1 MEGFKTNKT
10 TILLFI
16 IIVILM
22 GSIFYVSCLLS
33 NEKAVDSDNSPVA
46 PKTTKASSS
55 TYSKL
60 VALNTIQDTPTPT
73 PSSSPVQ
80 DPGAE
85 PNPSPSI
92 IEPTS
97 ADVSA
102 TPTEIS
108 VTPTPTE
115 ILLALN
121 SPMVTESYASSS
133 PTLESTSSAT
143 TSLPESGF
151 INNALIMFIS
161 AGLLI
166 FFSFLF

>member
-1 MEGFKTNKT
+1 MDGFKKNKT
-10 TILLFI
+10 PIILFV
-16 IIVILM
+16 IIVVLM
-22 GSIFYVSCLLS
+22 GSIFYVSFLLS
-33 NEKAVDSDNSPVA
+33 NGQATETTSPVA
-46 PKTTKASSS
+46 PKTTKATSN

-73 PSSSPVQ
+73 LILSPTEEANAQPV
-80 DPGAE
+80 PVVTNAE
-85 PNPSPSI
+85 PTAAESS
-92 IEPTS
+92 TG
-97 ADVSA
+97 
-102 TPTEIS
+102 EIS
-108 VTPTPTE
+108 STPTPTE

-121 SPMVTESYASSS
+121 SPVVTESYASSS
-133 PTLESTSSAT
+133 PTLESTSSAV

>member
-1 MEGFKTNKT
+1 MNGFKTNKT
-10 TILLFI
+10 TIILFTVI
-16 IIVILM
+16 IILM
-22 GSIFYVSCLLS
+22 GSIFYVSFLLS
-33 NEKAVDSDNSPVA
+33 NEKTAGTDSSPVA
-46 PKTTKASSS
+46 PKTTKATSN

-60 VALNTIQDTPTPT
+60 VALNTIQNTPTPT
-73 PSSSPVQ
+73 LT
-80 DPGAE
+80 
-85 PNPSPSI
+85 PNPTQGAGVPSTSPAAA

-97 ADVSA
+97 VES
-102 TPTEIS
+102 PTTTGVIS
-108 VTPTPTE
+108 STPTPTE

-133 PTLESTSSAT
+133 PTLESTSSAV